1 MKLIPFEKLYNTE
14 FLISEPIAKRQY
26 WFQRGN
32 TYNAMGKPKISHT
45 LLWCQNC
52 SVVITDKSG
61 KVLTVKQNQ
70 IVYMAKGSEYRLDF
84 FDTDPSR
91 ADTIVIHFQM
101 TDLNGEDIIPSTIP
115 MICMKDVDLSFAML
129 INSMADE
136 FKNNIVCVPELKSS
150 IYKLLSAICQKRKK
164 RAIKNKYTCIY
175 TGIKLL
181 EQNNDMKIGDIAE
194 ICGVSE
200 CYFRKL
206 FKEYSGES
214 PMDFRQHYRIE
225 KAKQL
230 LLSDEGLS
238 VSEIAE
244 ELNFS
249 DIYHFSKT
257 FKKLTNMS
265 PTQFLNGGT
274 EQSNQMLN

>member
-70 IVYMAKGSEYRLDF
+70 LVYMAKASEYRLDF

-181 EQNNDMKIGDIAE
+181 EQNNDMKIGDIAQ

-230 LLSDEGLS
+230 LFSDEGLS